1 MGLPVADLVGLRFS
15 VVHLRLA
22 GYALMGV
29 WANEILSLLSTPML
43 TEVGSRLAYISQA
56 LDLSPLLLVAIG
68 LVAFQG
74 GLQRTW
80 LERIVLP
87 VLLGLLPILS
97 AIHFLMAPASI
108 ANAMTLGAKQE
119 ELSKAQVSSIETQL
133 DRASAV
139 VARSDDLEQLR
150 KQLEAI
156 PGIKVTPAPKASLDQ
171 ARKDIREALLE
182 ERRRVRTQIGTNA
195 ALARDQFARRSV
207 QNAGLAVTVGLL
219 LGWMRFGAM
228 KEMEL
233 STTYLSW
240 VVLSDSQAP
249 NMRGLKNL
257 LEFQNAC
264 LATSYLGLVERLL
277 RPTPVEENNQEDIPD
292 QVWESMGLDEPAP
305 VSDAPWEAGSPRLK
319 TVKTL
324 HWKRSAGMF
333 KGRLEVGAPIP
344 YETGDPNATGE
355 PPPPSRR
362 DLRRSE
368 RDRERVR
375 EALQGFSQMMSDTL
389 TSDDELPEL
398 PRGRRPSDRQLRKA
412 REALERFAEQIQAQ
426 MGTDVPELQGAE
438 DWPDPF
444 DEGVIQAAGGSE
456 AAAYGSQQGAEPG
469 SSRSPELEP
478 GAQGP
483 GTPITEEPD
492 PYARRRYRARKEPVA
507 RPNPLRV
514 LVHWVLTH
522 L

>member
-1 MGLPVADLVGLRFS
+1 VADLVGLRFS

-22 GYALMGV
+22 GYALLAV
-29 WANEILSLLSTPML
+29 WANEIVSLLTTPML
-43 TEVGSRLAYISQA
+43 EAVGSRLTYISQA
-56 LDLSPLLLVAIG
+56 LDLAPLLLVAIG

-74 GLQRTW
+74 GLQRNW
-80 LERIVLP
+80 LERILLP
-87 VLLGLLPILS
+87 PLLGLLPILS

-108 ANAMTLGAKQE
+108 ANAVTLDAKQE
-119 ELSKAQVSSIETQL
+119 QLSKAQLGAIETQL
-133 DRASAV
+133 DRAGEV
-139 VARSDDLEQLR
+139 LARSADLEQLR
-150 KQLEAI
+150 RRLDAI
-156 PGIKVTPAPKASLDQ
+156 PGIRVNPAPNTTLDKARQEIRDALQ
-171 ARKDIREALLE
+171 A
-182 ERRRVRTQIGTNA
+182 ERRRVRSQIGTNA
-195 ALARDQFARRSV
+195 AQARDQFVRRSV

-240 VVLSDSQAP
+240 VLLSDSEAP
-249 NMRGLKNL
+249 NLRGLKDL
-257 LEFQNAC
+257 LEFQRAC

-277 RPTPVEENNQEDIPD
+277 RPTSVEQTSEEDIPD

-333 KGRLEVGAPIP
+333 KGRLEVGAPLS
-344 YETGDPNATGE
+344 YESGDPHATGE
-355 PPPPSRR
+355 PAPPSRR

-389 TSDDELPEL
+389 TSSDELPEL

-438 DWPDPF
+438 DGPDSF
-444 DEGVIQAAGGSE
+444 DEGDIQAPGGSE
-456 AAAYGSQQGAEPG
+456 AAAYGSQQGAERS

-478 GAQGP
+478 GA
-483 GTPITEEPD
+483 PITEEPD
-492 PYARRRYRARKEPVA
+492 PYARRRFRARTEPVA